1 MRSRRFLGLLVLA
14 AVTGVLAS
22 ALAWGFL
29 ELVTQ
34 MQPWVFTDVPKGLG
48 FDSPPTWWPLP
59 VLALAGLGTAFAIS
73 ALPGVGGH
81 VPSEGLNPA
90 PTPPI
95 EVPGVILAAVAGI
108 GLGVV
113 LGPEAPLIAM
123 GGGLGLFVAQRVRGD
138 MPADAAALLGASGAF
153 AAIAFLFGSPIVA
166 AVLMIEAAALGG
178 GRQRLVLIP
187 GLLASGL
194 GSLIWMG
201 LGSWTGL
208 NTSAIA
214 LDALQLPKLA
224 RPDIVDFGW
233 TILLA
238 AAVAVVTFAVFRV
251 ARSTQRVAAPKP
263 YLVLPVVGIAVAG
276 LAIAFSEATDKGAS
290 DVLFSGQTAL
300 APLVENPG
308 AWSLSALALLVAFK
322 GIAYGI
328 SLGSFRGGPAF
339 PGIFLGAALG
349 LMAAKLPG
357 FSVTPAVAVGIGAG
371 VVAVLKLPLSAC
383 VLAVVLTAQA
393 GPGPGPLVIVGVVVA
408 YLVTL
413 ALGERSGGGASEE
426 SEEREPSPH

>member
-1 MRSRRFLGLLVLA
+1 MRSRRFLGLLALA
-14 AVTGVLAS
+14 AITGVVAS
-22 ALAWGFL
+22 AVAWGFL
-29 ELVTQ
+29 ELVVH
-34 MQPWVFTDVPKGLG
+34 MQPWAFTDLPEGLG

-81 VPSEGLNPA
+81 IPAEGLNPS
-90 PTPPI
+90 PTQPI
-95 EVPGVILAAVAGI
+95 ELPGVVLAAVASI

-113 LGPEAPLIAM
+113 LGPEAPLIAL

-187 GLLASGL
+187 GLLAAGL

-208 NTSAIA
+208 STSAIA
-214 LDALQLPKLA
+214 LDPLQLPKLV
-224 RPDIVDFGW
+224 RPDVADFGW
-233 TILLA
+233 AILLA
-238 AAVAVVTFAVFRV
+238 AAVAVVTYVIFRIARFTQKIAV
-251 ARSTQRVAAPKP
+251 PKP
-263 YLVLPVVGIAVAG
+263 YLVLPAVGLAVAG
-276 LAIAFSEATDKGAS
+276 LAIAFSQATDKGAS
-290 DVLFSGQTAL
+290 EVLFSGQDAL
-300 APLVENPG
+300 GPLVKNPA
-308 AWSLSALALLVAFK
+308 AWSLGALALLVAFK

-328 SLGSFRGGPAF
+328 SLGAFRGGPAF
-339 PGIFLGAALG
+339 PAMFLGAAAG

-357 FSVTPAVAVGIGAG
+357 FSATPAVAVGIGAG
-371 VVAVLKLPLSAC
+371 VVSVLKLPLSAC
-383 VLAVVLTAQA
+383 VLAVVLTSQA
-393 GPGPGPLVIVGVVVA
+393 GSGPGPLIIVGVVVA

-413 ALGERSGGGASEE
+413 ALGERSGGGGTEE
-426 SEEREPSPH
+426 SEDREPSPH